1 MNFVVR
7 LLDTVVS
14 IQQTSS
20 FSLNLITLLR
30 STGWKQLDFLSPY
43 QFSFTSFF
51 DLMMLSRSRKRDE
64 ENEVGGHF
72 LFFFFFFN
80 YLTARHDEEAMV
92 LTEELKDD
100 AHHKLQLQTVSL
112 YQIYTQLGF
121 FLETKRSPPV
131 VHMKNCK

>member
-1 MNFVVR
+1 
-7 LLDTVVS
+7 
-14 IQQTSS
+14 
-20 FSLNLITLLR
+20 
-30 STGWKQLDFLSPY
+30 
-43 QFSFTSFF
+43 
-51 DLMMLSRSRKRDE
+51 MMLSRSRKRDE